1 MKAWELILTSYSSPD
16 TGSKKIAIIG
26 ANGMLAQAVRSTA
39 PESCQIHC
47 FDLPDFDMTN
57 RKIVLSILIELSPEI
72 IINCAAF
79 TDVDGC
85 ETQEE
90 LASQVNG
97 DAVGYLADAAIGTNA
112 TLVHVSTDYVFP
124 GTGNMPLRED
134 EQVAPE
140 SAYGRSKLLG
150 EQAILNSDL
159 EKYFIIRTSWLYGIG
174 GNNFVET
181 IIRLAKERETLGIV
195 ADQIGSPTYTPDL
208 ADAIFSLLGFS
219 DDSSPITHHPLPD
232 IRHRLSVTDY
242 PSLVTAP
249 YGIYH
254 FSNEGICSWY
264 DFAVTIVA
272 IARKHGEDLKIKE
285 ITPIKTE
292 DYPLP
297 AKRPAYSVFSK
308 QKYRNTTGME
318 IPFWWESLEQY
329 LVTRNP

>member
-1 MKAWELILTSYSSPD
+1 MSANLSHSPSPI
-16 TGSKKIAIIG
+16 THPRTIAIIG

-47 FDLPDFDMTN
+47 FDLPGFDMTN

-79 TDVDGC
+79 TDVDEC

-97 DAVGYLADAAIGTNA
+97 DAVGYLADAAIATNA
-112 TLVHVSTDYVFP
+112 TLVHISTDYVFP

-181 IIRLAKERETLGIV
+181 IVRLAKEREKLGIV
-195 ADQIGSPTYTPDL
+195 SDQIGSPTYTNDL
-208 ADAIFSLLGFS
+208 AAAIFHLLGFS
-219 DDSSPITHHPLPD
+219 DHPSP
-232 IRHRLSVTDY
+232 
-242 PSLVTAP
+242 VTAP

-264 DFAVTIVA
+264 DFAVTIVD
-272 IARKHGEDLKIKE
+272 IARKHGEDLKIE
-285 ITPIKTE
+285 QIAPIKTE

-297 AKRPAYSVFSK
+297 AKRPGYSVFSK
-308 QKYRNTTGME
+308 QKYRDATGMK

-329 LVTRNP
+329 LNVRFKN

>member
-1 MKAWELILTSYSSPD
+1 MIEVYEAASV
-16 TGSKKIAIIG
+16 KIAIIG
-26 ANGMLAQAVRSTA
+26 ANGMLAQAVQTAA
-39 PESCQIHC
+39 PESSQIHC

-57 RKIVLSILIELSPEI
+57 RELVMSVMAELLPEI

-85 ETQEE
+85 EKQEE
-90 LASQVNG
+90 LASLVNG
-97 DAVGYLADAAIGTNA
+97 DAVGYLAAAAVATNA

-124 GTGNMPLRED
+124 GTGNMPLSED
-134 EQVAPE
+134 QPVTPA

-150 EQAILNSDL
+150 EQAILSSEL
-159 EKYFIIRTSWLYGIG
+159 KKYFIIRTSWLYGTG

-195 ADQIGSPTYTPDL
+195 SDQIGSPTYTTDL
-208 ADAIFSLLGFS
+208 AAAIFCLLGFPS
-219 DDSSPITHHPLPD
+219 HPSP
-232 IRHRLSVTDY
+232 VT
-242 PSLVTAP
+242 VP

-264 DFAVTIVA
+264 DLAVTIVE
-272 IARKHGEDLKIKE
+272 IARKHGETLKIEK

-297 AKRPAYSVFSK
+297 ANRPAYSVFSK
-308 QKYRNTTGME
+308 QKYRDATGMKV
-318 IPFWWESLEQY
+318 PFWWESLEQY
-329 LVTRNP
+329 FVTRNP

>member
-1 MKAWELILTSYSSPD
+1 MMSQR
-16 TGSKKIAIIG
+16 KIAIIG
-26 ANGMLAQAVRSTA
+26 ANGMLAQAVRAAA
-39 PESCQIHC
+39 PEFCQIHC

-57 RKIVLSILIELSPEI
+57 RELVLSVLTELSPEI

-85 ETQEE
+85 ETQED

-97 DAVGYLADAAIGTNA
+97 DAVGYLADASVVIDA
-112 TLVHVSTDYVFP
+112 TLVHISTDYVFP

-134 EQVAPE
+134 EPVAPN

-150 EQAILNSDL
+150 EQAILSSGL
-159 EKYFIIRTSWLYGIG
+159 EKYFIIRTSWLYGMG

-181 IIRLAKERETLGIV
+181 IVRLAKERKKLGIV
-195 ADQIGSPTYTPDL
+195 SDQIGSPTYTTDL
-208 ADAIFSLLGFS
+208 AAAIFCLLGFPGHTS
-219 DDSSPITHHPLPD
+219 L
-232 IRHRLSVTDY
+232 VTDY
-242 PSLVTAP
+242 PSPITAP

-264 DFAVTIVA
+264 DFAVAIVD
-272 IARKHGEDLKIKE
+272 IVRKHGENLKIE
-285 ITPIKTE
+285 QISPIKTE

-308 QKYRNTTGME
+308 QKYQDTTGMR

-329 LVTRNP
+329 FNVRFKN

>member
-1 MKAWELILTSYSSPD
+1 MSQC
-16 TGSKKIAIIG
+16 KIAIIG
-26 ANGMLAQAVRSTA
+26 ANGMLAQAVQVTA
-39 PESCQIHC
+39 PESCQIHG

-57 RKIVLSILIELSPEI
+57 RKQVQTVLEKLSPEI

-85 ETQEE
+85 EAQEA
-90 LASQVNG
+90 LASRVNG
-97 DAVGYLADAAIGTNA
+97 DAVGHLADAAVATGA
-112 TLVHVSTDYVFP
+112 TLMHISTDYVFP
-124 GTGNMPLRED
+124 GTGNMPLREG

-150 EQAILNSDL
+150 EQTILSSGL
-159 EKYFIIRTSWLYGIG
+159 EKYFIIRTSWLYGLG
-174 GNNFVET
+174 GKNFVET

-195 ADQIGSPTYTPDL
+195 SDQIGSPTHTTDL
-208 ADAIFSLLGFS
+208 AAAIFSLLGFPS
-219 DDSSPITHHPLPD
+219 HTSQ
-232 IRHRLSVTDY
+232 VT
-242 PSLVTAP
+242 VP

-264 DFAVTIVA
+264 DFAVAIVDM
-272 IARKHGEDLKIKE
+272 ARKRGETLKIEK
-285 ITPIKTE
+285 IIPIKTE

-308 QKYRNTTGME
+308 QKYQEATRMR

-329 LVTRNP
+329 FVERCEYQ